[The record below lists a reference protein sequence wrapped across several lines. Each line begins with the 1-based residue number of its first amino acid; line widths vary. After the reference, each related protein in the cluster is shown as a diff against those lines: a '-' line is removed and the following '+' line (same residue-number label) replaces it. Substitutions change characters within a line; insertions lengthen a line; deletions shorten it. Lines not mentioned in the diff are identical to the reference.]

1 MRPNRLHRWWPAL
14 LWAVV
19 ISILSTRYFGS
30 DQTSTVIIPVLH
42 WLFPAASHTTLL
54 QWHHLIRKTAH
65 FTEYFVFSMLLLRAL
80 RAGRR
85 DVHWT
90 WALEAIGIVALY
102 ASFDEF
108 HQIFVPGRTPA
119 VRDVL
124 IDTLGGVA
132 AQLLIGLLLLWKHQ
146 RERTSELLHG

>member
-1 MRPNRLHRWWPAL
+1 MTRTPPTKDSSTFTVRADDAMRPNRLHRWWPAL

-80 RAGRR
+80 R
-85 DVHWT
+85 
-90 WALEAIGIVALY
+90 
-102 ASFDEF
+102 
-108 HQIFVPGRTPA
+108 
-119 VRDVL
+119 
-124 IDTLGGVA
+124 
-132 AQLLIGLLLLWKHQ
+132 
-146 RERTSELLHG
+146 